1 MSMTDTSS
9 DSDDTNEQERTRT
22 YSWSDP
28 IATAAKFAAEGGL
41 EVLRRVV
48 AGEES
53 LAPIM
58 ATMNFKLVEVEKGR
72 AVFAMTPAEYHYNP
86 IGGVHG
92 GVAATLLDSA
102 MGCAINAALP
112 AGTAYT
118 TLEIKVNYL
127 RPMTVKTGPVRAEG
141 NVVHLGRRMA
151 VAEGRITDASG
162 KLYAT
167 ASTTC
172 LVMAPDTTAK

>member
-1 MSMTDTSS
+1 MSSTDES
-9 DSDDTNEQERTRT
+9 DRTRT
-22 YSWSDP
+22 YTWDDP
-28 IATAAKFAAEGGL
+28 MKTAARFTAQGGL
-41 EVLRRVV
+41 EALQGVI
-48 AGEES
+48 AGTEPQP
-53 LAPIM
+53 PI
-58 ATMNFKLVEVEKGR
+58 AQTMNFELVEVGERR

-86 IGGVHG
+86 IGVVHG

-102 MGCAINAALP
+102 MGCAVNASLP

-127 RPMTVKTGPVRAEG
+127 RPLTMTTGPIRAEG
-141 NVVHLGRRMA
+141 TVVHLGRRMA
-151 VAEGRITDASG
+151 VAEGRLTDADG

-172 LVMAPDTTAK
+172 LVMTADTTTK